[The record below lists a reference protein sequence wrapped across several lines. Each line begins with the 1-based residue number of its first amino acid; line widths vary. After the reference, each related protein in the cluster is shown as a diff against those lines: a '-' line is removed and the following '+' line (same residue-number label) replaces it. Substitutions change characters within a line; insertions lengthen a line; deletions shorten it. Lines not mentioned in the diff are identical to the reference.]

1 VTIEELWSETAEWL
15 KSTGPNSDI
24 VMSSRIRL
32 ARNLTKYSFPHWASE
47 EQLESVIAGFE
58 NAYKQTDYFKGA
70 LFLRIRDLDSME
82 RQMLIERHLVSREHI
97 SNPEHKAVLI
107 SEREIIS
114 IMVNEED
121 HLRIQVLQ
129 SGFNLQDTWKLADRI
144 DEELEQY
151 LNFAV
156 SSDLGYL
163 TCCPTN
169 VGTGL
174 RASCMAHLPALVM
187 TKQIGKIIQAI
198 SKLGM
203 TARGLFGE
211 GTEAY
216 GNFFQIS
223 NQVTLGRSE
232 EDIIDGLERI
242 IKQIIEQEKAARN
255 AIFINQRL
263 LLEDRISRSLAEL
276 KSAKL
281 ISSEE
286 ALNLLSIV
294 RLGAELGMAKG
305 LNRDM
310 LNDLFIQI
318 QPAHLQKKEGRHLS
332 AEERDAVRAEFIS
345 KKFGIKTNEG

>member
-1 VTIEELWSETAEWL
+1 MTIDELWNGTGEWL
-15 KSTGPNSDI
+15 KSTGPDPAI
-24 VMSSRIRL
+24 VISSRIRL
-32 ARNLTKYSFPHWASE
+32 ARNLAKYPFPHWASE
-47 EQLESVIAGFE
+47 EQLEAVISDFE
-58 NAYKQTDYFKGA
+58 GAYRQAAYFKGA
-70 LFLRIRDLDSME
+70 LFLRMKELDSIE
-82 RQMLIERHLVSREHI
+82 KQMLIERHLVSRDHI

-121 HLRIQVLQ
+121 HLRLQVLQ
-129 SGFNLQDTWKLADRI
+129 SDFNLQDTWKLADRV

-151 LNFAV
+151 LDFAV

-174 RASCMAHLPALVM
+174 RASCMVHLPALVM
-187 TKQIGKIIQAI
+187 TKQVGKIVEAI
-198 SKLGM
+198 GKLGM

-223 NQVTLGRSE
+223 NQVTLGHSE
-232 EDIIDGLERI
+232 EEIVDNLERI
-242 IKQIIEQEKAARN
+242 IKQITEQENAARN
-255 AIFINQRL
+255 SILANQRM

-286 ALNLLSIV
+286 ALGLLSII
-294 RLGAELGMAKG
+294 RLGADMGIAKG
-305 LNRDM
+305 LDRGM

-318 QPAHLQKKEGRHLS
+318 QPAHLQKREGKQLS
-332 AEERDAVRAEFIS
+332 AEERDAVRAALIS
-345 KKFGIKTNEG
+345 KKFNI

>member
-1 VTIEELWSETAEWL
+1 MAIGDLWGQTGEWL
-15 KSTGPNSDI
+15 KGTGPNSDI

-32 ARNLTKYSFPHWASE
+32 ARNLAKYPFPHWAMAD
-47 EQLESVIAGFE
+47 QLEAVISDFE
-58 NAYKQTDYFKGA
+58 QACKRTDYFKGA
-70 LFLRIRDLDSME
+70 LFVRIGELDNLE
-82 RQMLIERHLVSREHI
+82 KQILIERHLISREHAVK
-97 SNPEHKAVLI
+97 PEHKAVLI

-129 SGFNLQDTWKLADRI
+129 SGLNLHDTWKLADRI
-144 DEELEQY
+144 DEELEQS
-151 LNFAV
+151 LEFAV
-156 SSDLGYL
+156 ASDLGYL

-169 VGTGL
+169 AGTGL
-174 RASCMAHLPALVM
+174 RASCMVHLPALVM
-187 TKQIGKIIQAI
+187 TKQVGRIIQAI
-198 SKLGM
+198 GKLGM

-232 EDIIDGLERI
+232 EEVVDSLGKIIL
-242 IKQIIEQEKAARN
+242 QIIEQENAARSS
-255 AIFINQRL
+255 IFANQRL
-263 LLEDRISRSLAEL
+263 LLEDRISRSLSEL

-286 ALNLLSIV
+286 ALNLLSII
-294 RLGAELGMAKG
+294 RLGSDLGMIKG
-305 LNRDM
+305 LDRNV

-318 QPAHLQKKEGRHLS
+318 QPAHLQMKQGKALS
-332 AEERDAVRAEFIS
+332 AEERDAARAEFIS
-345 KKFGIKTNEG
+345 RKFNI

>member
-1 VTIEELWSETAEWL
+1 MTLEDLWNNTGEWL
-15 KSTGPNSDI
+15 KCTGPDPDI
-24 VMSSRIRL
+24 IMSSRIRL
-32 ARNLTKYSFPHWASE
+32 ARNLAKYPFPHWASE
-47 EQLESVIAGFE
+47 EELEGVVSDFE
-58 NAYKQTDYFKGA
+58 NAYRQTDYFKGA
-70 LFLRIRDLDSME
+70 LFLRMRDLDTIE
-82 RQMLIERHLVSREHI
+82 KQMLIERHLISREHI
-97 SNPEHKAVLI
+97 LNPEHKAVLI

-144 DEELEQY
+144 DEELEQH
-151 LNFAV
+151 LDFAV

-169 VGTGL
+169 VGTGM

-187 TKQIGKIIQAI
+187 TKQVGKIIQAI
-198 SKLGM
+198 NKLGM

-223 NQVTLGRSE
+223 NQVTLGHSE
-232 EDIIDGLERI
+232 EEMVDNLERI
-242 IKQIIEQEKAARN
+242 IRQIIEQEKTARN
-255 AIFINQRL
+255 SIFVNQRL

-286 ALNLLSIV
+286 ALNLLSV
-294 RLGAELGMAKG
+294 TRLGADLGVIKG
-305 LNRDM
+305 LDRNM
-310 LNDLFIQI
+310 LNNLFIHI
-318 QPAHLQKKEGRHLS
+318 QPAHLQKKEGKQLS
-332 AEERDAVRAEFIS
+332 AEERDAARAKFIS
-345 KKFGIKTNEG
+345 MKFNI

>member
-1 VTIEELWSETAEWL
+1 MTIGDLWGQTGEWL
-15 KSTGPNSDI
+15 KGTGPNSDI

-32 ARNLTKYSFPHWASE
+32 ARNLAKYPFPHWATS
-47 EQLESVIAGFE
+47 EQLEAVISDFE
-58 NAYKQTDYFKGA
+58 QACKKADYFKGA
-70 LFLRIRDLDSME
+70 LFVRMGELDNLE
-82 RQMLIERHLVSREHI
+82 KQILIERHLISREHTVK
-97 SNPEHKAVLI
+97 SEHKAVLI

-129 SGFNLQDTWKLADRI
+129 SGFNLHDTWKLADRI
-144 DEELEQY
+144 DEELEQN
-151 LNFAV
+151 LEFATA
-156 SSDLGYL
+156 SDLGYL

-169 VGTGL
+169 AGTGL
-174 RASCMAHLPALVM
+174 RASCMVHLPALVM
-187 TKQIGKIIQAI
+187 TKQVGRIIQAI
-198 SKLGM
+198 GKLGM

-232 EDIIDGLERI
+232 EEVVDSLGKIIL
-242 IKQIIEQEKAARN
+242 QIIEQENAARSS
-255 AIFINQRL
+255 IFANQRL

-276 KSAKL
+276 KSARL

-286 ALNLLSIV
+286 ALNLLSVI
-294 RLGAELGMAKG
+294 RLGSDLGMIKG
-305 LNRDM
+305 LDRNI

-318 QPAHLQKKEGRHLS
+318 QPAHLQMKQGKALS
-332 AEERDAVRAEFIS
+332 AEERDAARAEFIS
-345 KKFGIKTNEG
+345 KKFNI

>member
-1 VTIEELWSETAEWL
+1 MVIGDLWGQTGEWL
-15 KSTGPNSDI
+15 KGTGPNSDI

-32 ARNLTKYSFPHWASE
+32 ARNLSGYPFPHWATA
-47 EQLESVIAGFE
+47 EQLEAVISDFE
-58 NAYKQTDYFKGA
+58 RACGNADYFKGA
-70 LFLRIRDLDSME
+70 LFVRMGELDNLE
-82 RQMLIERHLVSREHI
+82 RQMLIERHLISREHTVR
-97 SNPEHKAVLI
+97 PEHKAVLI

-129 SGFNLQDTWKLADRI
+129 SGFNLHDTWKLADRI
-144 DEELEQY
+144 DEELEQG
-151 LNFAV
+151 LEFAV
-156 SSDLGYL
+156 ASDLGYL

-169 VGTGL
+169 AGTGL
-174 RASCMAHLPALVM
+174 RASCMVHLPALVM
-187 TKQIGKIIQAI
+187 TKQVGRIIQAI

-232 EDIIDGLERI
+232 EEVVDNLGKIIL
-242 IKQIIEQEKAARN
+242 QIIEQENAARN
-255 AIFINQRL
+255 SIFANQRL
-263 LLEDRISRSLAEL
+263 LLDDRVSRSLAEL

-286 ALNLLSIV
+286 ALNLLSII
-294 RLGAELGMAKG
+294 RLGSDLGMMKG
-305 LNRDM
+305 LDRRV

-318 QPAHLQKKEGRHLS
+318 QPAHLQMKQARTLS
-332 AEERDAVRAEFIS
+332 AEERDAARAEFIS
-345 KKFGIKTNEG
+345 GKFNI

>member
-1 VTIEELWSETAEWL
+1 VTLDDLWNETGEWL
-15 KSTGPNSDI
+15 KGIGSNPDI

-32 ARNLTKYSFPHWASE
+32 ARNLAKYPFPHWASE
-47 EQLESVIAGFE
+47 EQLEGAILDFE
-58 NAYKQTDYFKGA
+58 SAYKRADYFKGA
-70 LFLRIRDLDSME
+70 LFLRMKELDSIE
-82 RQMLIERHLVSREHI
+82 KQMLIERHLISREHI

-129 SGFNLQDTWKLADRI
+129 SDFNLRDTWKLADRI
-144 DEELEQY
+144 DEELEQN
-151 LNFAV
+151 LDFAV
-156 SSDLGYL
+156 SPDLGYL

-169 VGTGL
+169 AGTGL
-174 RASCMAHLPALVM
+174 RASCMVHLPALVM
-187 TKQIGKIIQAI
+187 TKQVGRIIQAI

-211 GTEAY
+211 GTETY

-223 NQVTLGRSE
+223 NQVTLGHSDE
-232 EDIIDGLERI
+232 EIVDNLERM
-242 IKQIIEQEKAARN
+242 IKQTIEQENSARN
-255 AIFINQRL
+255 SIFANQRL

-276 KSAKL
+276 KGAKL

-286 ALNLLSIV
+286 ALGLLSII
-294 RLGAELGMAKG
+294 RLGADLGMVKG
-305 LNRDM
+305 LDRSI

-318 QPAHLQKKEGRHLS
+318 QPAHLQKKAGRQLS
-332 AEERDAVRAEFIS
+332 AEERDAVRAEFIA
-345 KKFGIKTNEG
+345 KKFNI

>member
-1 VTIEELWSETAEWL
+1 MTLGELWDQTGEWL
-15 KSTGPNSDI
+15 KGAGPDPDI
-24 VMSSRIRL
+24 VMSSRVRL
-32 ARNLTKYSFPHWASE
+32 ARNLAKYPFPHWAPA
-47 EQLESVIAGFE
+47 EQLEGVISDFE
-58 NAYKQTDYFKGA
+58 GAYKKADYFKGA
-70 LFLRIRDLDSME
+70 LFLRIDALDSIE
-82 RQMLIERHLVSREHI
+82 KQMLIERHLISREHI
-97 SNPEHKAVLI
+97 ANPEHKAVLI

-129 SGFNLQDTWKLADRI
+129 SGLNLHDTWKLADKI
-144 DEELEQY
+144 DEELEQN
-151 LNFAV
+151 LEFAV

-187 TKQIGKIIQAI
+187 TKQAGRIIQAI

-223 NQVTLGRSE
+223 NQVTLGHSE
-232 EDIIDGLERI
+232 EEIVDNLERI
-242 IKQIIEQEKAARN
+242 MKQIIEQENAARN
-255 AIFINQRL
+255 SVFANQRL

-286 ALNLLSIV
+286 ALNLLSVI
-294 RLGAELGMAKG
+294 RLGADLGVIKG
-305 LNRDM
+305 LDRRM

-318 QPAHLQKKEGRHLS
+318 QPAHLQKKEGKRLS
-332 AEERDAVRAEFIS
+332 AEERDVVRAEFIS
-345 KKFGIKTNEG
+345 KKFNI